1 MSVLYRKYRPQNF
14 SEVVGQ
20 EYIIRALQNSVA
32 AGKPA
37 HAYLFTGSR
46 GVGKTSIARI
56 FAKAIN
62 CAHATNGE
70 PCLSCEY
77 CVAAAAG
84 SFLDIVE
91 VDAASHTGVDNVREL
106 MNGIQF
112 GPLQGKYKV
121 YIIDEVHMLS
131 KAAFNALLK
140 TLEEPPAHAV
150 FILATTEVHKVPV
163 TIVSRTQRFDFGRI
177 PDQLMA
183 VHLKSVIA
191 EEQLE
196 VSDEVLALVTRRS
209 EGGLRDALSLLGAVA
224 SLGADASLEEIELL
238 LGSTSVARQQELV
251 QLVTEGKPDAI
262 PAAIENLVERGV
274 DITLYT
280 KDVIEYLRLILVT
293 KLGVKTK
300 AENWQEHHR
309 RVFQAQAA
317 ALAIAQVMRVIRL
330 LLRVL
335 KDIETG
341 IAPEVPL
348 LLALVEAVGGPAE
361 TTSQL
366 KPGPPAP
373 NILKPAPLA
382 APLKPAIPPTLQSV
396 NTQLEP
402 SSVPAASIDITF
414 EEVQDKWSEV
424 IVATKNKHSSLGMV
438 LKKTR
443 LLGLTGR
450 ELKLAVDYELHRDQL
465 EQSKTLK
472 MLSDIC
478 LEVLGAPLLIR
489 PEVQVKAVTNGDEDS
504 GDAVLNDA
512 MKVLG
517 TAVDS

>member
-32 AGKPA
+32 AGKSA

-56 FAKAIN
+56 FAKALN
-62 CAHATNGE
+62 CANQIKGE
-70 PCLSCEY
+70 PCLSCEN
-77 CVAAAAG
+77 CIAAAAG
-84 SFLDIVE
+84 SFLDIIE

-177 PDQLMA
+177 SEQLMTA
-183 VHLKSVIA
+183 HLKSVLA
-191 EEQLE
+191 EEKLT
-196 VSDEVLALVTRRS
+196 VSDEVIALVTRRS

-224 SLGADASLEEIELL
+224 SLGKDASLEEIELL

-251 QLVTEGKPDAI
+251 QLVIDGKSEAI
-262 PAAIENLVERGV
+262 PATIENLVERGV
-274 DITLYT
+274 DIELFTR
-280 KDVIEYLRLILVT
+280 DVIEYFRLLFVA
-293 KLGVKTK
+293 KLGVKTR
-300 AENWQEHHR
+300 AESWQEHHR
-309 RVFQAQAA
+309 NLFQAQTN
-317 ALAIAQVMRVIRL
+317 ALTTAQLMRVIRL

-348 LLALVEAVGGPAE
+348 LLALVEAVSGAGEAAF
-361 TTSQL
+361 QL
-366 KPGPPAP
+366 KPSTPAVH
-373 NILKPAPLA
+373 ISKPAPPA
-382 APLKPAIPPTLQSV
+382 APPKPTIPPTLQS
-396 NTQLEP
+396 THTKPESP
-402 SSVPAASIDITF
+402 STPAVSVSVSF
-414 EEVQDKWSEV
+414 EEVQNKWPEV
-424 IVATKNKHSSLGMV
+424 IAATKNKHSSLGMV

-443 LLGLTGR
+443 LLGLVGN

-465 EQSKTLK
+465 EQSKTMK

-478 LEVLGAPLLIR
+478 FEILGVGLMIR
-489 PEVQVKAVTNGDEDS
+489 PEVQAKVISNDGAVN
-504 GDAVLNDA
+504 GDAVLTDA
-512 MKVLG
+512 MSVLG
-517 TAVDS
+517 SAVDS